1 MTLATRCP
9 ACGTAFRVVSDQL
22 RVSSGWVRC
31 GRCGSSFDA
40 LEHLFRH
47 ASARR
52 PAPGGGPPE
61 ASSAAALPDP
71 LAAGDAPPVGAGP
84 EPPVQEFPR
93 LEPATADEAEV
104 APTPVD
110 VAPAE
115 STADEAAPRETLAT
129 DPPPSAPAPLGETM
143 PAPVEET
150 VPAGAQETAPAA
162 AEETKST
169 VTGEPVAGEAEEAA
183 EAAPADPPL
192 APVSLQ
198 GAPAPAPPAAPS
210 DLGWARQSGYR
221 PGGRPSFL
229 RRAEAAARWSHPATR
244 TTLALLLAVL
254 GLVLVA
260 QAALLWRDE
269 IALRW
274 PATRAT
280 LQAACAALQ
289 CRIEAPRRIQSLDVL
304 SSALLSEPDGATYRL
319 ELTIRNRGTIEALA
333 PAIELTLTDT
343 GGRLFA
349 RRVLTLAELGLPE
362 RAIGPGQ
369 ELPVRAELVTGSAA
383 VAGYNIALFYP

>member
-52 PAPGGGPPE
+52 PAPGAGPPE

-71 LAAGDAPPVGAGP
+71 LAAGDAPPVVAGP

-110 VAPAE
+110 AAPAE
-115 STADEAAPRETLAT
+115 STADEAVARETLAT
-129 DPPPSAPAPLGETM
+129 DPPPSAPAPPGETM

-150 VPAGAQETAPAA
+150 VPAGAQETAPAV

-183 EAAPADPPL
+183 
-192 APVSLQ
+192 
-198 GAPAPAPPAAPS
+198 PAPAPPAASS

-280 LQAACAALQ
+280 LQAACSALQ

-343 GGRLFA
+343 SGRLFA